1 MLIFCIRC
9 CHVPLH
15 ALDTLDTLTMSGI
28 REKDHRFVFNTTTDG
43 SVSARPPPAQTWK
56 EISQRNAL
64 QIAGLSV
71 ASRPLGKI
79 GEIQHLFQ
87 SQESADCMKPRQ
99 TMNIKSIVC
108 LFAVVF
114 IWLLRATDVVAT
126 QMNFPQLSQS
136 QMLLN
141 IHRNLGLYITTAV
154 LHVFW
159 GHLFSVY
166 SFLVNILKSSA
177 VLKLISSILSSTGH
191 IFLLSDVWLK
201 W

>member
-1 MLIFCIRC
+1 MLIF
-9 CHVPLH
+9 VYVSLH
-15 ALDTLDTLTMSGI
+15 ALDTLNTSGI

-43 SVSARPPPAQTWK
+43 SVSARSPPAQTWK

-108 LFAVVF
+108 LFALVF
-114 IWLLRATDVVAT
+114 IWLLRAADVVAT
-126 QMNFPQLSQS
+126 QMNFPQTIISVTDVTEDTSQFR
-136 QMLLN
+136 LLYSN
-141 IHRNLGLYITTAV
+141 CCSSRLLRSFI
-154 LHVFW
+154 
-159 GHLFSVY
+159 FSVF
-166 SFLVNILKSSA
+166 SE
-177 VLKLISSILSSTGH
+177 
-191 IFLLSDVWLK
+191 
-201 W
+201 

>member
-1 MLIFCIRC
+1 MLIFLICC

-43 SVSARPPPAQTWK
+43 SVSARSPPAQTWK

-79 GEIQHLFQ
+79 GEIRHLFQ
-87 SQESADCMKPRQ
+87 SQESANCMKPRQ

-114 IWLLRATDVVAT
+114 IWLCASGGCCCYTNEFSSNNISVTDVT
-126 QMNFPQLSQS
+126 DDTSQFRRLDNNCCS
-136 QMLLN
+136 SHLL
-141 IHRNLGLYITTAV
+141 RSFTFSL
-154 LHVFW
+154 LHFCE
-159 GHLFSVY
+159 
-166 SFLVNILKSSA
+166 
-177 VLKLISSILSSTGH
+177 
-191 IFLLSDVWLK
+191 
-201 W
+201 

>member
-1 MLIFCIRC
+1 MLIFLICC

-43 SVSARPPPAQTWK
+43 SVSAHSPPARTWK

-79 GEIQHLFQ
+79 GEIQHLFV
-87 SQESADCMKPRQ
+87 SQESSDCKKPRQ

-108 LFAVVF
+108 LFAAVF
-114 IWLLRATDVVAT
+114 IWLCASGGCCSYTNDFFFSNNYISVADVTDDT
-126 QMNFPQLSQS
+126 SQFR
-136 QMLLN
+136 LLN
-141 IHRNLGLYITTAV
+141 EKL
-154 LHVFW
+154 
-159 GHLFSVY
+159 LF
-166 SFLVNILKSSA
+166 FMC
-177 VLKLISSILSSTGH
+177 STEICGRAKTPP
-191 IFLLSDVWLK
+191 S
-201 W
+201 